1 LQAVYEYAPP
11 SAMGSYQDQ
20 VTKRAREAYMK
31 AINPQPALEEEV
43 KVKEEIAENTKRKE
57 AVGEDCPVYV
67 PISSPIT
74 LRGFAIGI

>member
-31 AINPQPALEEEV
+31 AINPQAARPEEEV
-43 KVKEEIAENTKRKE
+43 KEEEVKEETGVGGVNSKRKE
-57 AVGEDCPVYV
+57 AVGEDCPV
-67 PISSPIT
+67 
-74 LRGFAIGI
+74 